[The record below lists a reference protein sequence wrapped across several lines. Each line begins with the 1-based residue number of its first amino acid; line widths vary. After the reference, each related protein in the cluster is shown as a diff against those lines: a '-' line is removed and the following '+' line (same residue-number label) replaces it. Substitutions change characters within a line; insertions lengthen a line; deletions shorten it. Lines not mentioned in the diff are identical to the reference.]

1 MIKKILAYLL
11 LSIISFQL
19 LPLKEVGAIFY
30 GNQMIE
36 EICNTS
42 ADGDGKSAEG
52 SEDLKKSDLFCHR
65 IHFALPF
72 ETALKDNK
80 NPARTDYVSR
90 LADDIPTPPPL
101 QICFI

>member
-1 MIKKILAYLL
+1 VKKRIYAYLL

-36 EICNTS
+36 EICQGAGDS
-42 ADGDGKSAEG
+42 DGKNAE
-52 SEDLKKSDLFCHR
+52 SNEELKKSDIYLHNFTICLHLNNSSSANL
-65 IHFALPF
+65 HA
-72 ETALKDNK
+72 THQ
-80 NPARTDYVSR
+80 DYQSR

-101 QICFI
+101 S